1 MLEPPGL
8 CLFVW
13 GHEYTW
19 DSLGLPA
26 RYAVGLLS
34 AELSIHPESRPPSL
48 PRGSLT
54 LGGPYA
60 AHTLGQYIN
69 KSGCKTSPNFE
80 ARRTSLIVQ
89 SCFSILTGRLVDL
102 VHLCSC
108 DHCDLRESHSEQVHQ
123 GDVR

>member
-19 DSLGLPA
+19 DNLGLPA

-34 AELSIHPESRPPSL
+34 AELSIHPESRPSSP

-54 LGGPYA
+54 LDDPYA

-69 KSGCKTSPNFE
+69 ESGCKTSPNFE
-80 ARRTSLIVQ
+80 AHCTSLIVQ
-89 SCFSILTGRLVDL
+89 SCFLILTSRLVDL
-102 VHLCSC
+102 VLLCSR
-108 DHCDLRESHSEQVHQ
+108 DQRDLRESHSEQVDQ